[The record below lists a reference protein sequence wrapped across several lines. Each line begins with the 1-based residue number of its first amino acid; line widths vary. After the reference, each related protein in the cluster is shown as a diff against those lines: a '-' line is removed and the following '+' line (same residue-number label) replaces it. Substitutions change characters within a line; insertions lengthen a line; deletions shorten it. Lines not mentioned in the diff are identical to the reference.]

1 MSDLFDIEPTIP
13 PWKALADERGIAT
26 EFYNE
31 SWTASIEWWG
41 ETETETA
48 ETEKL
53 AIEALTLR
61 LKLNEKGNDDEI

>member
-1 MSDLFDIEPTIP
+1 MTDLFDIPEQTP

-26 EFYNE
+26 EFYDE

-61 LKLNEKGNDDEI
+61 LGLNEKGPNE

>member
-1 MSDLFDIEPTIP
+1 MTELFDIEPTVP
-13 PWKALADERGIAT
+13 PWKALADERGIIT
-26 EFYNE
+26 EFYDE

-53 AIEALTLR
+53 AVEALTLR
-61 LKLNEKGNDDEI
+61 LKLNDEGIDDEI